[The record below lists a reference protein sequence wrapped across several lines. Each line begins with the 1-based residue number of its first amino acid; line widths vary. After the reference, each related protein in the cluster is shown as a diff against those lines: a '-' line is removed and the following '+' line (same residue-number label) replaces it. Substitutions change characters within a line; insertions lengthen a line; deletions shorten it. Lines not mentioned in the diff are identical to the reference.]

1 MLCIRRKPDDRPE
14 LSKIRRLLHRITI
27 SFIDKQKQNID
38 REIERE
44 FSSLFED
51 ASEFMSPQS
60 VESSPHTTKQSSGR
74 HLAVTDDMRVE
85 QKPATMCAVV
95 VGVGAVVMVLSLVSL
110 PRMLTEPSGK
120 FSRDYRNLFP
130 P

>member
-1 MLCIRRKPDDRPE
+1 LLRKQVPDGFKGLIMLCIRRKPEERPP

-51 ASEFMSPQS
+51 ASELVSPLSVEVSPQQ
-60 VESSPHTTKQSSGR
+60 QSSGR
-74 HLAVTDDMRVE
+74 YLAVTDDMRVE
-85 QKPATMCAVV
+85 QKPATMCARSCWCRCCCY
-95 VGVGAVVMVLSLVSL
+95 GVAPGFVA
-110 PRMLTEPSGK
+110 THA
-120 FSRDYRNLFP
+120 D
-130 P
+130 

>member
-1 MLCIRRKPDDRPE
+1 MLCIRLDPDERPA

-60 VESSPHTTKQSSGR
+60 VESSPRTPKQSSGR
-74 HLAVTDDMRVE
+74 HLVVTDDMRVE
-85 QKPATMCAVV
+85 QKPETMCAVV
-95 VGVGAVVMVLSLVSL
+95 VGCYFVVPGFVS
-110 PRMLTEPSGK
+110 THA
-120 FSRDYRNLFP
+120 N
-130 P
+130 